1 MKKSIFAQVLNV
13 IVTPVVNMFVNN
25 KPLFGDGSL
34 SIMVLNYQFIMFFMM
49 FVFYVLN
56 PTYYLKKI
64 IICIP
69 QFRNLMVK
77 RLCEVVGE
85 IDTIN

>member
-1 MKKSIFAQVLNV
+1 MKSSIFAQVLNV
-13 IVTPVVNMFVNN
+13 IVIPIVNMFLTNQ
-25 KPLFGDGSL
+25 PLFGDDGLSL
-34 SIMVLNYQFIMFFMM
+34 IVLNYQFIMFFMM

-69 QFRNLMVK
+69 YLRNVMIK
-77 RLCEVVGE
+77 RLCEVVG
-85 IDTIN
+85 